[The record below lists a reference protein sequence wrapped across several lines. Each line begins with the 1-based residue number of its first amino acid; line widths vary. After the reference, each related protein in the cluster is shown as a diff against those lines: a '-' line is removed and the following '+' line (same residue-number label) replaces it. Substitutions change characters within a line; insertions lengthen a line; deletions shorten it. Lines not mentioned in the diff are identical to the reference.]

1 MEVLNRSKGTIF
13 WGLLPALFVYSLFV
27 IWPIGR
33 SFWYGFFDWNGLSQP
48 VFSGLAN
55 FQRIFSDPVFW
66 LALKNNLL
74 VMLASVLLQ
83 IPIGLLVAVLL
94 NGKFKGSRFF
104 RSVFFIPMI
113 LSTVVVGL
121 LWSTFL
127 NSQAGIV
134 NALLMKFGLGLNQT
148 PDWLGDPN
156 LVIFTLCG
164 VIVWQFVGLYM
175 IIFLAALQGIPT
187 ELLEA
192 AEMDGATAFRKLWR
206 IQLPLVWPT
215 VIAAVVLC
223 ISGSMRSFDLIFVMT
238 QGGPANAS
246 EVMATYMYNKTFA
259 VSQYGYGSAVSLV
272 ISLISFGL
280 ILISRSGLGRKSEQ

>member
-1 MEVLNRSKGTIF
+1 MELLRRNPRTIL
-13 WGLLPALFVYSLFV
+13 WGLLPALILYVLFV
-27 IWPIGR
+27 IWPILR

-48 VFSGLAN
+48 VFNGVDN
-55 FQRIFSDPVFW
+55 FAKIFSDPVFW
-66 LALKNNLL
+66 QSLKNNLY
-74 VMLASVLLQ
+74 VVVASVLLQ
-83 IPIGLLVAVLL
+83 IPLGLLAAVLL
-94 NGKFKGSRFF
+94 NGQVKASRFF
-104 RSVFFIPMI
+104 RTAFFIPMV

-121 LWSTFL
+121 LWSTLL
-127 NSQAGIV
+127 NSQAGPV
-134 NALLMKFGLGLNQT
+134 NALLMMLGMGFNQT

-156 LVIFTLCG
+156 LAIVTLCG

-175 IIFLAALQGIPT
+175 IIFLAALQNIPD

-192 AEMDGATAFRKLWR
+192 AAIDGATPSDRLWR

-215 VIAAVVLC
+215 VIASVVLC

-238 QGGPANAS
+238 QGGPANAT

-272 ISLISFGL
+272 ITVISFGL
-280 ILISRSGLGRKSEQ
+280 ILVSRAGLARKEEE